1 MFYQFQKNKNFEE
14 SEKIFSKFLLPIH
27 QRFSNHK
34 ALFKQFPCL
43 TLATKIKLYTIKVIK
58 NLEEAKFLSENENS
72 KFEQIKLSD
81 EFLQTNDIDYENIK
95 NEINELERLNL
106 DYETIHSEIL
116 ENIIFDENESGLS
129 DFDEKETELEEDQK
143 ANKRQSSQI
152 FDIIKI
158 KNIVQKSVASFFE
171 KEQEKE
177 EFLPLFEQEKE
188 IKKNLERETKEN
200 KSEYLSN
207 NTELKTQDNTEYIK
221 DNLKEDCNNNEK
233 MKVEEMK
240 EMKEDNIIN
249 FRRYNYWT
257 DPNSNYNNFTK
268 KYEIKNNPKKRFRDI
283 HPFLKTFNPKFL
295 KKENIDKKIF
305 RRFRKFVRSI
315 YRTNKN
321 LPLFKKNPLFW
332 QKFYSKNLLPPVK
345 IMLSQ
350 NGQLIEHKSFNT
362 QYLIWLFNQEGT
374 SELFEMFAKN
384 ETENVIKNFIE
395 EYDLSDSKE
404 PDIIG
409 KLREYIKYIPEIYC
423 GQNHIKKIILE
434 ENISNME
441 INYLNKKEEEDL
453 ESIESGISS
462 SNPFN
467 LKFDEIGKKNFKE
480 ISYDNPDFAFENSFY
495 LNKTNNFNEDLIR
508 RRDSQLSKFKFIDD
522 YDDENYYCY
531 GSPNKNFFKI

>member
-1 MFYQFQKNKNFEE
+1 M
-14 SEKIFSKFLLPIH
+14 
-27 QRFSNHK
+27 
-34 ALFKQFPCL
+34 
-43 TLATKIKLYTIKVIK
+43 YTIKVIK

-441 INYLNKKEEEDL
+441 INNLNKKEEEDL

>member
-58 NLEEAKFLSENENS
+58 NFEEAKFLSENENS

-177 EFLPLFEQEKE
+177 EFLPLFEQEKD

-221 DNLKEDCNNNEK
+221 DNLKEDSNNNEK

-315 YRTNKN
+315 YKTNKN

-374 SELFEMFAKN
+374 SDLFEMFAKN

-409 KLREYIKYIPEIYC
+409 KLKEYIKYIPEIYC
-423 GQNHIKKIILE
+423 GHNHIKKIILE

-441 INYLNKKEEEDL
+441 INNLNNKEEEDL

-495 LNKTNNFNEDLIR
+495 SNKINNFNEDLIK

-522 YDDENYYCY
+522 YDDENYDCH
-531 GSPNKNFFKI
+531 GSPNKSFFKI

>member
-34 ALFKQFPCL
+34 SLFKQFPCL

-177 EFLPLFEQEKE
+177 EFLPLFEQEKD

-495 LNKTNNFNEDLIR
+495 SNKINNFNEDLIK

-522 YDDENYYCY
+522 YDDENYDCH
-531 GSPNKNFFKI
+531 GSPNKSFFKI